1 VEEMRLLMSVIRLH
15 QQNKSYIEA
24 GNRVNGLRSDR
35 VYTGLERHRRCANAG
50 NLGSLEARE
59 AARNSPRRE
68 PSCRPTIVSTTLV
81 STTLVRN
88 LLILLV
94 VRQGPCRGLFRVL
107 RWRSNE
113 RLYGH
118 QASFRGFD

>member
-1 VEEMRLLMSVIRLH
+1 MEEMRLLMSVIRLH

-24 GNRVNGLRSDR
+24 GNRVNGLWSDR

-50 NLGSLEARE
+50 NL
-59 AARNSPRRE
+59 
-68 PSCRPTIVSTTLV
+68 STTLV